1 MIGEMDQI
9 ITLQA
14 SAATADGLGGET
26 RTWAPIGTDPDVWAK
41 VTVRRGSEAMEDG
54 RMNARQMALFEIWN
68 RDDLSELVRVLWRGE
83 AWNVRA
89 VQRSSDRRMTI
100 IIEAERGAA

>member
-1 MIGEMDQI
+1 MIGDMDQI

-14 SAATADGLGGET
+14 AVSVADGVGGVT
-26 RTWAPIGTDPDVWAK
+26 QSWASVGTDPDVWAK

-54 RMNARQMALFEIWN
+54 RMNARQMAHFEIWN
-68 RDDLSELVRVLWRGE
+68 RDDLNELTRVIWNGE

-89 VQRSSDRRMTI
+89 IQRSSARRMTL